1 MINSALEA
9 GAKKYQACKELDISL
24 RTYQRWTKTNHVQE
38 DKRTTTVKP
47 SPKHKLT
54 EQEKKEIVDCC
65 VSDEFCNLPPSQ
77 IVPILADRNQY
88 IASESSFYRVL
99 KEKNLLQHRGR
110 ARRRNKIKAPT
121 THTAKKPNEV
131 WSWDI
136 TYLPGR
142 VKGHYY
148 YLYLIED
155 IYSRKGVG
163 YEVHECEQG
172 DLAADLVQ
180 QTVVK
185 EKCFNQP
192 LVLHSDNG
200 SPMKSQTMIEKL
212 YELGITPS
220 RSRPRVSNDNPFS
233 ESLFRTLKY
242 CPQWPSNGFN
252 TIEEARIWVN
262 KFMHYYNNKHR
273 HSKIRFV
280 TPAQRHAQE
289 DDLLLKKREEV
300 YASAKSRNPRR
311 WSKGT
316 RNWSPI
322 GAVSLNPGREIRQ
335 IKKAA

>member
-1 MINSALEA
+1 M
-9 GAKKYQACKELDISL
+9 
-24 RTYQRWTKTNHVQE
+24 RTYQRWTKEKDINE
-38 DKRTTTVKP
+38 DKRTTAVKAP
-47 SPKHKLT
+47 PKHKLT
-54 EQEKKEIVDCC
+54 EEEKQEIIDCC
-65 VSDEFCNLPPSQ
+65 LSDEFCDLPPSQ
-77 IVPILADRNQY
+77 IVPILADRSKY

-99 KEKNLLQHRGR
+99 KEKKLLRHRGR
-110 ARRRNKIKAPT
+110 AKKRKNLRTPT
-121 THTAKKPNEV
+121 THVANKPNEV

-172 DLAADLVQ
+172 ELAADLVQ
-180 QTVVK
+180 KTVIK
-185 EKCFNQP
+185 EKCFKNP

-200 SPMKSQTMIEKL
+200 SPMKSQTLLEKL

-242 CPQWPSNGFN
+242 CPQWPSNGFES
-252 TIEEARIWVN
+252 IDEARAWVN
-262 KFMHYYNNKHR
+262 KFMNFYNNEHR

-280 TPAQRHAQE
+280 TPAQRHAQHDTE
-289 DDLLLKKREEV
+289 LLKRRDAV
-300 YASAKSRNPRR
+300 YAKAKACNPRR

-316 RNWSPI
+316 RNWKPI
-322 GAVSLNPGREIRQ
+322 GAVTLNPGRELNRM
-335 IKKAA
+335 KKAA